1 MAAGRVTPHSTRPG
15 GDRREHP
22 RLRLTLKG
30 HGVYLT
36 VPVRWSKRDGKFEV
50 VTSDVS
56 LGGLK
61 AHFNEPVKIGDSIR
75 MTFPLASGKPL
86 HLDVVVRWAR
96 RVVKSPLGSIE
107 AGVAFVRDVSRRDLD
122 ALLTVSDRRHAG
134 AESPLSV
141 VTRQVN
147 LPLRRAVEI
156 SIRSLRI
163 RFWRSLVTS
172 AVILLAIGFLVYM
185 LSVEPVA
192 ARLVVGETLQ
202 REGRDQRIWVAIV
215 SMIVAAVGIT
225 NTLHMTVAERYREIG
240 TMKCLGALNRF
251 VVELFLL
258 ESLALG
264 AIGSLAGSIVG
275 TVLATVP
282 WMLRAK
288 ELEAV
293 GLPWRDLGINLL
305 IGTGVGMALTIVGA
319 LYPSLRAAQMAPAE
333 AMRTEV

>member
-1 MAAGRVTPHSTRPG
+1 MATKKARLPLNRTASE
-15 GDRREHP
+15 RREHP
-22 RLRLTLKG
+22 RFRLTLKG

-36 VPVRWSKRDGKFEV
+36 IPVRWSKRDGKFEA

-75 MTFPLASGKPL
+75 MTFPLASGKEL

-96 RVVKSPLGSIE
+96 HVKSPLGSVE

-122 ALLTVSDRRHAG
+122 ALLTVSDRRHEG

-147 LPLRRAVEI
+147 LPLRRAIEI
-156 SIRSLRI
+156 SVRSLRI

-185 LSVEPVA
+185 LSVDQVA
-192 ARLVVGETLQ
+192 AKLVVGENLQ

-215 SMIVAAVGIT
+215 SMLVAAVGIT

-251 VVELFLL
+251 VVELFLI

-264 AIGSLAGSIVG
+264 VVGSLAGALVG
-275 TVLATVP
+275 TILATVP

-288 ELEAV
+288 ELVDV
-293 GLPWRDLGINLL
+293 GLPWHALGTNLL
-305 IGTGVGMALTIVGA
+305 IGTGVGMLLTIIGA